1 MILLIIKIKF
11 VSVIKIFQYKNIIF
25 YIINNGF
32 SKKLWNTMITL
43 GLIITVIRIY
53 YIYHL
58 INISAV

>member
-11 VSVIKIFQYKNIIF
+11 VSVIKIFQFKNIFF

-43 GLIITVIRIY
+43 GLIITVIRI
-53 YIYHL
+53 
-58 INISAV
+58 